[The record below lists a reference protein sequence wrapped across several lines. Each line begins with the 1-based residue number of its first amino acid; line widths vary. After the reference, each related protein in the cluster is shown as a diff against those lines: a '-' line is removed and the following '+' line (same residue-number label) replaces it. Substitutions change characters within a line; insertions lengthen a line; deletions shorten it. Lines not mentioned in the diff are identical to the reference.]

1 MERLQ
6 TITTNFTSKEITA
19 EDKSTAKMAAS
30 VLSASVSML
39 WNGWEVNI
47 LGSTE
52 RSVVLNSL
60 FQCSDRVLDPFPVDD
75 RTTMEPVDTMEY
87 SKISSLENEID
98 RVLSIPLLLHDDGT
112 FKSDNVPNGGD
123 VTNTLPNHPSIPPA
137 IMLQVHQ
144 QGVLRKVQSLNR
156 LGFGAGV
163 YGKSYVGKTVA
174 MCFLIQEWLSQ
185 SDHASVNPDRRAD
198 DMMIETKKKIVILV
212 AARKCIFRWIS
223 ELRRLQSMFSAV
235 LWSSR
240 FNASQHKFAT
250 STLMVIP
257 LESLVVFL
265 ASNFLS
271 NLMLNEDST
280 PSTPTLNGILV
291 DVRCCHDDT
300 MNHSVYPSVLNSK
313 MDSFQ
318 SDLIIKLT
326 SQLSA
331 SFTNRCILSE
341 LSFLNDS
348 HLQVLHFMM
357 PKTSFSQWT
366 HKYMPQNQSDED
378 HLSSSAHPINR
389 NTLVQLLFNL
399 SIHLEAPA
407 CMESMINDKVRLLHY
422 IDYK

>member
-6 TITTNFTSKEITA
+6 TITTNFTSSEITA
-19 EDKSTAKMAAS
+19 EDKSSARMVAS
-30 VLSASVSML
+30 ALSASVSML
-39 WNGWEVNI
+39 WNNWEVNI

-60 FQCSDRVLDPFPVDD
+60 FRCCCRVLDPFPVDD
-75 RTTMEPVDTMEY
+75 STTMEPVKTVEY

-98 RVLSIPLLLHDDGT
+98 RVLSIPLLLNDDGT
-112 FKSDNVPNGGD
+112 FKSDNVFNGVD
-123 VTNTLPNHPSIPPA
+123 VAHNLPTHPSIPPA

-174 MCFLIQEWLSQ
+174 MCFLIREWLSQ
-185 SDHASVNPDRRAD
+185 SDHASVDPDRRAD
-198 DMMIETKKKIVILV
+198 DIIMETKKKKIVILV

-250 STLMVIP
+250 STLMVVP
-257 LESLVVFL
+257 LESLLVFL

-271 NLMLNEDST
+271 NLKLNDDSAS
-280 PSTPTLNGILV
+280 STPTLNGILV
-291 DVRCCHDDT
+291 DVRCCHDT
-300 MNHSVYPSVLNSK
+300 MNPNHSSMLNSK

-366 HKYMPQNQSDED
+366 HKYIPQNQSDED
-378 HLSSSAHPINR
+378 HPSSSAHPINR
-389 NTLVQLLFNL
+389 DTLVQLLFNL

-407 CMESMINDKVRLLHY
+407 CMESMTNDKVRCLHY
-422 IDYK
+422 IEYK